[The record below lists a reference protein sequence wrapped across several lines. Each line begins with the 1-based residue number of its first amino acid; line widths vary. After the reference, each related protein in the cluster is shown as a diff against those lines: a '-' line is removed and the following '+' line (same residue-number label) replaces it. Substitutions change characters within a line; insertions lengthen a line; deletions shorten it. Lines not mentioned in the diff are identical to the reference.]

1 MLHVTDFLHYLYVG
15 APVGFAQKDCEPFKA
30 YLDAQVAQHQ
40 PAIHM
45 VQMVMRENIYG
56 FQGNQQNPFLKI
68 TVTDPKYI
76 NRVRTTIKDGN
87 ANWKGMWKNDGSGLV
102 TFDNIQYVMRFM
114 VDCKV
119 CGIVWLQRLLLMI
132 AGRRYVLGRGQ
143 IKVISNDTTQRK
155 TVELSNRSRGQLSTL
170 NSTQA
175 RRRMV
180 EDGTS
185 ANTLLR
191 Y

>member
-15 APVGFAQKDCEPFKA
+15 APVGFTQKDCEPFKA

-40 PAIHM
+40 PAIHT

-87 ANWKGMWKNDGSGLV
+87 ANWKGMWKNDGSGLL

-119 CGIVWLQRLLLMI
+119 CGTF
-132 AGRRYVLGRGQ
+132 A
-143 IKVISNDTTQRK
+143 
-155 TVELSNRSRGQLSTL
+155 
-170 NSTQA
+170 
-175 RRRMV
+175 
-180 EDGTS
+180 DGD
-185 ANTLLR
+185 NV
-191 Y
+191 